1 VAVDLGGFG
10 IMAFL
15 VALANLAVF
24 VGVVVLAFLGVRW
37 LVRNSGGGT
46 SGRPPMDDPALAA
59 LRDRFARGEIDA
71 QEFEERRRVL
81 GG

>member
-1 VAVDLGGFG
+1 MAVDFGGFG
-10 IMAFL
+10 VVALL

-24 VGVVVLAFLGVRW
+24 VGAVVLIFLGISW
-37 LVRNSGGGT
+37 LLRNTGTGAGGRGSG
-46 SGRPPMDDPALAA
+46 DDAAVAA
-59 LRDRFARGEIDA
+59 LRERFARGEIDA